1 MKTPTITLITDFGLS
16 DEYVGVMKGVI
27 LSRCPT
33 AVIVD
38 ITHQVRPQD
47 TRRAALLLAATH
59 RFFPAGTIH
68 VVVVDPGVGTDRR
81 IVLIEVAGQLFLLP
95 DNGAGSLLPA
105 PQAAWEVTEEPL
117 FLQPV
122 SPTFHGRDI
131 FAPVAAALAG
141 GLPAAHTG
149 RAIDPAG
156 LTRLALPA
164 LLIKENELCGAV
176 IDIDHFGNL
185 ITNIDR
191 ASAKAFSRDGLDRLT
206 VTIGSQTIPTISLTY
221 ASNKIG
227 ETAALF
233 GSRDLLEIGINRGNA
248 AARLVI
254 ELDSAVRVRRPH
266 NPD

>member
-1 MKTPTITLITDFGLS
+1 MKTPTITLTTDFGLS

-38 ITHQVRPQD
+38 ITHQIRPQD
-47 TRRAALLLAATH
+47 IRRAALLLAATH
-59 RFFPAGTIH
+59 RFFPVGTIH
-68 VVVVDPGVGTDRR
+68 VVVVDPGVGTSRR
-81 IVLIEVAGQLFLLP
+81 IVLIEVTDQFFLLP
-95 DNGAGSLLPA
+95 DNGACSLLPA
-105 PQAAWEVTEEPL
+105 PQAAWEVTEKHL

-141 GLPAAHTG
+141 GLSAAHTG
-149 RAIDPAG
+149 PAIDPAG
-156 LTRLALPA
+156 LTRLALPTLHIEA
-164 LLIKENELCGAV
+164 NELCGAV

-191 ASAKAFSRDGLDRLT
+191 ASAKAFSRGELDRLT
-206 VTIGSQTIPTISLTY
+206 VTVGSQIIPTISLTY
-221 ASNKIG
+221 GSNKIG
-227 ETAALF
+227 EAVALF

-248 AARLVI
+248 AARLGI
-254 ELDSAVRVRRPH
+254 DLDSAVRVRRSAQS
-266 NPD
+266 